1 MLYNVN
7 GRQQVVKGDVILT
20 RKKYTDIESF
30 QLSSLLGNIIWI
42 EIYFRVY
49 VSAVVVSKLFT
60 EILLILILRG
70 DKKDPPSSEGT
81 VGAILGR
88 FLFYKQEKHGFP
100 GGSVQS
106 TKASKCFLPPQP

>member
-1 MLYNVN
+1 MY
-7 GRQQVVKGDVILT
+7 
-20 RKKYTDIESF
+20 F
-30 QLSSLLGNIIWI
+30 H
-42 EIYFRVY
+42 IYA
-49 VSAVVVSKLFT
+49 SAVAGSTLFT

-70 DKKDPPSSEGT
+70 DKKDPPSSENT
-81 VGAILGR
+81 FGAILSR

>member
-1 MLYNVN
+1 M
-7 GRQQVVKGDVILT
+7 QQVVKGDVILN
-20 RKKYTDIESF
+20 RKKDTDTESF

-42 EIYFRVY
+42 EIYFRVH
-49 VSAVVVSKLFT
+49 VSAVAVSKLFT

-70 DKKDPPSSEGT
+70 NKKAPPSSEGT
-81 VGAILGR
+81 FGAILSR
-88 FLFYKQEKHGFP
+88 FLFYKQEKRGFP